1 MFRMYHIP
9 RRGKRKGQE
18 LPTNYWH
25 KTVESA
31 EAHSRW
37 WTRMLYE
44 KWFYKE
50 ETLPDNVKLKD
61 CDDFLVAYP
70 KN

>member
-37 WTRMLYE
+37 WTREVVLQGRS
-44 KWFYKE
+44 
-50 ETLPDNVKLKD
+50 TPR
-61 CDDFLVAYP
+61 
-70 KN
+70 

>member
-1 MFRMYHIP
+1 MYPIP

-18 LPTNYWH
+18 TPTDYWH
-25 KTVESA
+25 KTVGSA

-37 WTRMLYE
+37 WTRTHYE

-50 ETLPDNVKLKD
+50 EALPDNVELKD
-61 CDDFLVAYP
+61 FDYYIVAYP
-70 KN
+70 K